1 MWREHYLKQRAHN
14 QQLEAQLK
22 QLERKLAD
30 LKSEI
35 QNGQKKHI
43 DIYISRA
50 DLTIIHFSMISI
62 LLTVTEQEAGTTYE
76 GLSEVNMRQLLRRL
90 VKEKAELE
98 WQLRDCE
105 WRLDQESTVSVTELS
120 VNLDGYL

>member
-1 MWREHYLKQRAHN
+1 
-14 QQLEAQLK
+14 
-22 QLERKLAD
+22 
-30 LKSEI
+30 
-35 QNGQKKHI
+35 
-43 DIYISRA
+43 
-50 DLTIIHFSMISI
+50 MISI

-120 VNLDGYL
+120 MNLDGYL